1 MMNQRSTSKSSTL
14 AILAATAF
22 LAFAG
27 AAAPAGAAQRIAVI
41 EHPTDEKTID
51 LGDKGDSVGDLL
63 VFANP
68 LFDAAN
74 KSQVGTDQGSC
85 VRTVPGKSW
94 ECLWTNTLKDG
105 NITVEG
111 PFSDTATDDVF
122 AVIGGTGKYAGARGT
137 MKLHIR
143 DEKNYDFVFD
153 LK

>member
-1 MMNQRSTSKSSTL
+1 MIKRTTILS
-14 AILAATAF
+14 AALAASAA
-22 LAFAG
+22 LALS
-27 AAAPAGAAQRIAVI
+27 APARAADHIAVI

-51 LGDKGDSVGDLL
+51 IGAKGDSMGDLL

-74 KSQVGTDQGSC
+74 KTKVGTDQGSC
-85 VRTVPGKSW
+85 VRTIPGKSW

-105 NITVEG
+105 NIMVEG
-111 PFSDTATDDVF
+111 PFSDAATDDVF

-137 MKLHIR
+137 LKLHIR

-153 LK
+153 LQ

>member
-1 MMNQRSTSKSSTL
+1 MSKRTTFLTAALVASMTL
-14 AILAATAF
+14 A
-22 LAFAG
+22 
-27 AAAPAGAAQRIAVI
+27 AAARAADHIAVI

-51 LGDKGDSVGDLL
+51 LGAKGDSVGDLL

-68 LFDAAN
+68 LFDSAN
-74 KSQVGTDQGSC
+74 KTQVGTDQGSC
-85 VRTVPGKSW
+85 VRTVAGKSW

-105 NITVEG
+105 NIMVEG
-111 PFSDTATDDVF
+111 PFSDTAKDDVF

-153 LK
+153 LQ